1 MAIPI
6 QGPVAVSDPRYMV
19 RTLPA
24 AKVIS
29 VVYRGPYDHDGF
41 SVAFEK
47 AFRYAAERGLEPTG
61 PDRQVYL
68 NNPDETPAEELLTE
82 VQIPVAG

>member
-1 MAIPI
+1 MPD
-6 QGPVAVSDPRYMV
+6 SRFTV

-24 AKVIS
+24 VKVVS
-29 VVYRGPYDHDGF
+29 VVYRGPYEHEGF
-41 SVAFEK
+41 SVAFEN
-47 AFRYAAERGLEPTG
+47 AFRFAAKMGLEPNG

-82 VQIPVAG
+82 VQIPVSG